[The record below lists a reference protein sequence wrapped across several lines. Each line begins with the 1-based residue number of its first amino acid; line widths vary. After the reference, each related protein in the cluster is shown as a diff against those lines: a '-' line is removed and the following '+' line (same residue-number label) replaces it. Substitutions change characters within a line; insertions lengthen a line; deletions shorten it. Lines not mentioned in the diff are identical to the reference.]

1 MNIAHIEG
9 ATRVLG
15 VSQGYRGLPI
25 VDTLFGDA
33 PAMISE
39 WLPSAD
45 ERAAIAG
52 GKSIFLSVLGTQHPP
67 VLLEVGSD
75 RCPLTKEMFS

>member
-1 MNIAHIEG
+1 MEIAMIEG

-15 VSQGYRGLPI
+15 ESQGYRGLPI
-25 VDTLFGDA
+25 VDTVFGDA

-39 WLPSAD
+39 WIPSA
-45 ERAAIAG
+45 EEAAAIAN

-67 VLLEVGSD
+67 VLIEVGTD
-75 RCPLTKEMFS
+75 RCPFTKDLL

>member
-1 MNIAHIEG
+1 MEIATING

-15 VSQGYRGLPI
+15 ESQGYRGLPI
-25 VDTLFGDA
+25 VDTDFDGS

-39 WLPSAD
+39 WVPSMD
-45 ERAAIAG
+45 ERLLIAN

-75 RCPLTKEMFS
+75 RCPFTKEMFP